1 MNIALVAAFSL
12 SLGIILI
19 FWGLAQ
25 MISAPA
31 RVIEERLDR
40 FAGREIALRPERER
54 RAERR
59 PVAGFDSIARRTRF
73 GENIARELASA
84 NLKLTVSEFLTFTLL
99 STLGVGLL
107 AYLLYYRSIIM
118 GIAGAAVGF
127 YLPRL
132 WVKMAQQRR
141 LKAFNSQLA
150 DAITLLANS
159 MRSGYSLL
167 QAMETIAKEMP
178 PPISEEFGRVVYEVG
193 IGLPIQQALNN
204 MVRRVKSDDLDLMA
218 TAIIIQHEVGGNLA
232 DILDTIN
239 ETIRERVRIQGEIR
253 ALTAQQRLT
262 GYIIGF
268 LPFGL
273 ALVIYLINRTYIS
286 NLFSDPCGLILIGIG
301 LFMMTIGAFLIRNV
315 TRIEV

>member
-1 MNIALVAAFSL
+1 MNLALVAAISL
-12 SLGIILI
+12 GLGIIFI
-19 FWGLAQ
+19 FWGIAQ
-25 MISAPA
+25 IVSAPA
-31 RVIEERLDR
+31 KVIEERLDR
-40 FAGREIALRPERER
+40 FAAREIITGPAREQRIER
-54 RAERR
+54 RAI
-59 PVAGFDSIARRTRF
+59 PGLDSLVRRTRF
-73 GENIARELASA
+73 GEGIARELASA
-84 NLKLTVSEFLTFTLL
+84 NLKLTVSEFLAFTLL

-107 AYLLYYRSIIM
+107 AYLLYYRSTIM
-118 GIAGAAVGF
+118 GVAGAAVGF

-132 WVKMAQQRR
+132 FVKMAQQRR

-167 QAMETIAKEMP
+167 QAMATVAKEMP
-178 PPISEEFGRVVYEVG
+178 PPISEEFGRVVYEVDV
-193 IGLPIQQALNN
+193 GLPIQQALNN

-218 TAIIIQHEVGGNLA
+218 TAIIIQHDVGGNLA

-262 GYIIGF
+262 GYVIGF

-273 ALVIYLINRTYIS
+273 AMIIYLINRSYIS
-286 NLFSDPCGLILIGIG
+286 NLFTDPCGLILMGVG
-301 LFMMTIGAFLIRNV
+301 LFMMLIGAFFIRKV
-315 TRIEV
+315 TQIEV

>member
-1 MNIALVAAFSL
+1 MNMALVAAVSL

-25 MISAPA
+25 MVSTPA
-31 RVIEERLDR
+31 RVIGERLDR
-40 FAGREIALRPERER
+40 FAAREVALRPERER

-59 PVAGFDSIARRTRF
+59 AITGFDSIARRTRF

-99 STLGVGLL
+99 SALGVGLL

-167 QAMETIAKEMP
+167 QAMETVAREMP
-178 PPISEEFGRVVYEVG
+178 PPISEEFSRVVYEVG

-273 ALVIYLINRTYIS
+273 ALVIYLINRTYIT
-286 NLFSDPCGLILIGIG
+286 NLFADPCGLILIGVG
-301 LFMMTIGAFLIRNV
+301 VFMMIMGFFLIRNV
-315 TRIEV
+315 IKIEV

>member
-1 MNIALVAAFSL
+1 MNMALVAAVSL

-25 MISAPA
+25 MISTPA
-31 RVIEERLDR
+31 KAIGERLDR
-40 FAGREIALRPERER
+40 FAAREVALRSERER

-59 PVAGFDSIARRTRF
+59 AIMGFDSILRRTRF

-99 STLGVGLL
+99 CTLGVGML

-132 WVKMAQQRR
+132 WVKVAQQRR

-159 MRSGYSLL
+159 MRSGYSLF
-167 QAMETIAKEMP
+167 QAMDTVAREMP
-178 PPISEEFGRVVYEVG
+178 PPISEEFSRVVYEVG

-273 ALVIYLINRTYIS
+273 ALVIYLINRSYIT
-286 NLFSDPCGLILIGIG
+286 NLFADPCGLILIGVGI
-301 LFMMTIGAFLIRNV
+301 FMMITGFFLIRNIIK
-315 TRIEV
+315 IEV